1 MRRSHV
7 LGVLALAALSVV
19 AAIAIPAGAQSPTTL
34 TFKELEKGGTF
45 KVVDAP
51 PKAKSE
57 RTPPSV
63 GDTLIFTNPLT
74 KTATNS
80 AGRLHADCVVTKGGK
95 KFESLIVLCDGAY
108 TFKNGTIYVS
118 TLTKLAGARTLGTV
132 VGGTGDYTGARG
144 TFQST
149 NGNGGSTTTITLLP

>member
-7 LGVLALAALSVV
+7 LGVLALAALCVV
-19 AAIAIPAGAQSPTTL
+19 VVIAIPAGAQSPTTL

-45 KVVDAP
+45 TVVDSP

-57 RTPPSV
+57 RTPPGF

-80 AGRLHADCVVTKGGK
+80 KGRLHADCVVTKGAK
-95 KFESLIVLCDGAY
+95 KFESVLVLCDGAY
-108 TFKNGTIYVS
+108 TFTNGTIYVS
-118 TLTKLAGARTLGTV
+118 ALTKLAGRTLGTV
-132 VGGTGDYTGARG
+132 VGGTGDYTGAQG
-144 TFQST
+144 TFEST
-149 NGNGGSTTTITLLP
+149 SSSGESTTTITLLP